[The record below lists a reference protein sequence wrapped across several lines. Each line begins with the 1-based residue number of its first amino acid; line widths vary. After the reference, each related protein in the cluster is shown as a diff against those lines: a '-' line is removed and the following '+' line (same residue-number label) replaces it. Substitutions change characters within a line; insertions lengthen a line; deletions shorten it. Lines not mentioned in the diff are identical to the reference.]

1 MNNLCSYPQKNYLH
15 KVLCRTIEVHMSY
28 TKKLFQYICH
38 TQKSITLMIRDTAV
52 LKIDLFSN
60 QRKPNKDIQTF
71 PNSKR

>member
-1 MNNLCSYPQKNYLH
+1 MYVELLK
-15 KVLCRTIEVHMSY
+15 Y
-28 TKKLFQYICH
+28 TCHTQKKLFQYICH

-52 LKIDLFSN
+52 LKIDLFLN